1 MKSILLV
8 EDNKSLSD
16 ALTYL
21 LTQSSFEVKS
31 VSNIKDAT
39 KEISK
44 KYDLIILDI
53 SLPDGSGFN
62 LFLSIKEINDAP
74 IIFLTAKDSEEDV
87 VKGLELGCDDY
98 IIKPF
103 RNRELIARINK
114 ILKRTD
120 KNIIKVKNVLIELDT
135 NQVFVDKSEVEVTAL
150 ELKIIILLF
159 KRAGSIVTREVI
171 LNNIWDLSGKYVEDN
186 TLTVYIKRIREKLKS
201 ESIITTIKGIGYRVN
216 K

>member
-114 ILKRTD
+114 ILERTD

>member
-201 ESIITTIKGIGYRVN
+201 ETIITTIKGIGYRVN

>member
-120 KNIIKVKNVLIELDT
+120 KNIIKVKNILIELDT

>member
-62 LFLSIKEINDAP
+62 LFLTIKEINDAP

-201 ESIITTIKGIGYRVN
+201 ETIITTIKGIGYRVN